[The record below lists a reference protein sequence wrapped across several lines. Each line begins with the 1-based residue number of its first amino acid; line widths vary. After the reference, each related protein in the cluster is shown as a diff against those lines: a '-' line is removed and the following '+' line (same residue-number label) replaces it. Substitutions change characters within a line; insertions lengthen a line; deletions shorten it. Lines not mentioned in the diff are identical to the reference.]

1 MAALEQQWS
10 SSGAA
15 LHWAA
20 LSSVCASLG
29 FILFVCL
36 FGLPVGLLRVG
47 PTGTGGHDGQG
58 RAAMFAP
65 RRGFEP
71 SGRARFIFRSGLD
84 GSRNVLAVGAQK
96 WAREGKI

>member
-1 MAALEQQWS
+1 
-10 SSGAA
+10 
-15 LHWAA
+15 
-20 LSSVCASLG
+20 
-29 FILFVCL
+29 
-36 FGLPVGLLRVG
+36 
-47 PTGTGGHDGQG
+47 
-58 RAAMFAP
+58 MFAP